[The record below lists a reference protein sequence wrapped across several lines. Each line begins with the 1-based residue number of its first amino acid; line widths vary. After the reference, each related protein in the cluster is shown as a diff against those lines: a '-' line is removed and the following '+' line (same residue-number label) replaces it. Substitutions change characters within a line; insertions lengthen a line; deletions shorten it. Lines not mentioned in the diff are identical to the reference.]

1 MLRIALLTQI
11 EITFM
16 FEWQKAIYLLSLP
29 VVCAGVTMEIVFEYY
44 SVWSTFKFGISHLVD
59 SCTFLFWSIDFI
71 NRFSI
76 VSWYPGSC
84 CDKILLLKLHKSKT
98 FDIYFFPFDRGY
110 LGSILEARE
119 CHKISAFIIVLWN
132 ANIKCPCIVKSAM
145 VQFSVVLCSSTV
157 WNFIFLKCSLVQCSA
172 VDCSR
177 VWSSDWRG

>member
-1 MLRIALLTQI
+1 MLSIALLTQI

-44 SVWSTFKFGISHLVD
+44 SVWSTFKFGITHLVD

-84 CDKILLLKLHKSKT
+84 CDKTLLLKLHKSKT
-98 FDIYFFPFDRGY
+98 LDIYFFPFDRG
-110 LGSILEARE
+110 
-119 CHKISAFIIVLWN
+119 ISWVNPWSKAMPQN
-132 ANIKCPCIVKSAM
+132 KCIYHCVVKCKYKVSLYCKKESLVNNSAM

-157 WNFIFLKCSLVQCSA
+157 WHFIFLNLVQL
-172 VDCSR
+172 
-177 VWSSDWRG
+177 